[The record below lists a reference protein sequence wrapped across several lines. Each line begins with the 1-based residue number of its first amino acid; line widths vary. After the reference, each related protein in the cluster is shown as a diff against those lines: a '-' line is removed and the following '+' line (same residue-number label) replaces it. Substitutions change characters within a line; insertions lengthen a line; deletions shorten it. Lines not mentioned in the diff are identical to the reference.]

1 MGMKLK
7 VAMFLCFF
15 ISYLY
20 PGKNETL
27 FDSISS
33 YLKRYRQNIE
43 EKDVTVKNG
52 VIYLELDGRRTNL
65 NSLLLLGFYS
75 VGRQLQRNSSPF
87 REVQIII
94 NYEMKNTQQMVAT
107 AKMESVMALS
117 QGRINPEQFFNEV
130 RY

>member
-1 MGMKLK
+1 MGVKLK
-7 VAMFLCFF
+7 VALFLLFF
-15 ISYLY
+15 MSYLY
-20 PGKNETL
+20 PGQSETL

-33 YLKRYRQNIE
+33 YLKRYRQYIE

-75 VGRQLQRNSSPF
+75 VGRQLQRNSTPF

-94 NYEMKNTQQMVAT
+94 NYEMKATRQMVAT
-107 AKMESVMALS
+107 ASMESVMALS

>member
-1 MGMKLK
+1 MVMKLK
-7 VAMFLCFF
+7 VALFLLFF
-15 ISYLY
+15 MSYLY
-20 PGKNETL
+20 PGQSETL

-75 VGRQLQRNSSPF
+75 VGRQLQRNSTPF

-94 NYEMKNTQQMVAT
+94 NYEMKATQQMVAT
-107 AKMESVMALS
+107 ASMEYVMALS